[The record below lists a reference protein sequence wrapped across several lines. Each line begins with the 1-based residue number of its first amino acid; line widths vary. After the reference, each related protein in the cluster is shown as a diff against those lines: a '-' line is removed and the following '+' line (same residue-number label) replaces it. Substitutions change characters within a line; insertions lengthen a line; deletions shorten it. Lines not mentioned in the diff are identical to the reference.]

1 MAETCVP
8 DSLERS
14 LARSPLVMS
23 VGSLWG
29 GRVCVWWVLESSL
42 VITEINQVQGRGFN
56 IC

>member
-29 GRVCVWWVLESSL
+29 FRVCVWWVLESSL